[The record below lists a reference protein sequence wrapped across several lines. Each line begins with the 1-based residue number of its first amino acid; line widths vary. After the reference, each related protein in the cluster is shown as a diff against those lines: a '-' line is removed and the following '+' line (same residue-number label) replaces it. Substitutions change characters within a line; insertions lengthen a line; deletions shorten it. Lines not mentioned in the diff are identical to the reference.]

1 MERNKRDK
9 GEFYLRRWG
18 QAITEM
24 ERLQKE
30 ISNLKKGNYFF
41 KDIYLDDK
49 RDIEECYLDILYD
62 KKTKLSKI
70 IKDYKIV
77 DDLVQ
82 NLELYQQEML
92 KSRYGQKK
100 SWQAIALN
108 VHISVRQCFN
118 IKNKVIKEILE
129 NVENE

>member
-62 KKTKLSKI
+62 KKTKLRKI

-92 KSRYGQKK
+92 KLRYRQKK

-108 VHISVRQCFN
+108 VHVSARQCFN